1 MSALAT
7 AEFLDDWSCDSDNAT
22 PFGAESVSE
31 LAAGQ
36 GLRVPGQVVG
46 AVTAAIRAGKH
57 VILTGP
63 PGTGKS
69 TLAKLVAE
77 AGRRA
82 LMCTG
87 YLTATATADWS
98 TADTIGTSVDSAHG
112 RVFRAGVATQA
123 IDSGRWLIIDE
134 FNRADI
140 DRAFGELFSV
150 LAGQEVVLAHRR
162 SEMAPPLSIV
172 PFGGEV
178 PEATEPICIP
188 KPWRIIAT
196 MNSTDRGLLFA
207 LSRALMRRFAFV
219 NVSSPDGTVFR
230 QLLDGPGEIVSS
242 LLLLRELQDIGPAI
256 FLDAADYAAI
266 RRMDG
271 VTRSLILFEAFT
283 AYVWPQLD
291 ELDDDSMS
299 FMYGVLDR
307 ILDEPE
313 RQAVRELIR

>member
-1 MSALAT
+1 MTALDA
-7 AEFLDDWSCDSDNAT
+7 ADLLDEWSCDDHNAT
-22 PFGAESVSE
+22 PFSAASVGA
-31 LAAGQ
+31 LAARQ
-36 GLRVPGQVVG
+36 GLRVPDSVLG

-77 AGRRA
+77 AGRQA

-87 YLTATATADWS
+87 HLSATATADWT
-98 TADTIGTSVDSAHG
+98 TADTIGTSIDTAQG
-112 RVFRAGVATQA
+112 PVFRAGVVTEA
-123 IDSGRWLIIDE
+123 IETGRWLLIDE

-162 SEMAPPLSIV
+162 TEMSAPLSIV
-172 PFGGEV
+172 PFGGAV
-178 PEATEPICIP
+178 PEQTEPICVP

-196 MNSTDRGLLFA
+196 MNSTDRGLLFT

-219 NVSSPDGTVFR
+219 NVGSPARGVF
-230 QLLDGPGEIVSS
+230 QELIAGPGDLVSS
-242 LLLLRELQDIGPAI
+242 LLALRELQDMGPAI

-271 VTRSLILFEAFT
+271 VSPSLVLFEAFT

-291 ELDDDSMS
+291 ELDEDAMS
-299 FMYGVLDR
+299 YLFGVMDR
-307 ILDEPE
+307 VLDEPE
-313 RQAVRELIR
+313 QKELRALLA